1 MKPMKKKASMMKK
14 VAGDSHRIGNEKGSA
29 AIVLAVMILVV
40 VSLIG
45 IQSSNTST
53 MEVQIS
59 AAERTAK
66 QNFYKAEGAALRAA
80 QEIEN
85 ADSEILNERLEPWIN
100 RSEDVNLQDTSQWDY
115 DKSGSDD
122 TAEAGPFQNTYFGV
136 MDKGVPQGS
145 SLHMGHNT
153 QVHTFRVFGRC
164 IAENQSA
171 FIEMGYK
178 RRY

>member
-1 MKPMKKKASMMKK
+1 MIKRIRSFSPM
-14 VAGDSHRIGNEKGSA
+14 GNNKGSA

-45 IQSSNTST
+45 IQASSTSSL
-53 MEVQIS
+53 EVQLAS
-59 AAERTAK
+59 AERTAK
-66 QNFYKAEGAALRAA
+66 QLFYKAEGAAMKGG

-85 ADSEILNERLEPWIN
+85 AEPEVLNER
-100 RSEDVNLQDTSQWDY
+100 SEEWLNKEDDVNLLDVSQWDY
-115 DKSGSDD
+115 DGLGSDD
-122 TAEAGPFQNTYFGV
+122 TAEELTSFDDGDDKTYFGV
-136 MDKGVPQGS
+136 TDKGIPKGS

-153 QVHTFRVFGRC
+153 QLHSFRVFGRC
-164 IAENQSA
+164 VAENQGA